1 MDSLPTRMRV
11 AERRLLERAAHWPGF
26 VDYSEITPEAVR
38 RLAEQCGLDFATA
51 LLYDRIVQSPE
62 HGRFIQRLES
72 LPMERAS
79 PPRLE
84 ATLVI
89 VPGAFYVE
97 SPHTGAD
104 GRMLREEGARLGCK
118 SEVVPLA
125 SFGCLA
131 ENVRILSDWL
141 TARPAGKVI
150 LASLSKGGA
159 EVKLALARPDSAAV
173 FRNVVC
179 WVNLSG
185 LLQGTPLAGWLLKSR
200 VRRWWFRLLFWWR
213 RYDYSVIGELGR
225 GPNTLLHDDLHLPA
239 HMQAIHLVGFP
250 LARHLSNGLARRGYR
265 RLRHLGP
272 NDAAGIVLADVC
284 RWPGLIYPVWGAD
297 HYLRPGGQEL
307 RDLARRLLCYIGDEL
322 GGADSPP
329 GGEAACG
336 TAIREP
342 A

>member
-1 MDSLPTRMRV
+1 MRCCPTRMTGD
-11 AERRLLERAAHWPGF
+11 ERRLLAQAARWPGF
-26 VDYSEITPEAVR
+26 GNCSEIAPEAIR
-38 RLAEQCGLDFATA
+38 QLAEQCGLDFATA
-51 LLYDRIVQSPE
+51 LLYDRIVHSPE
-62 HGRFIQRLES
+62 HGRFIQRLEAMRVES
-72 LPMERAS
+72 TK

-89 VPGAFYVE
+89 VPGAFYIE
-97 SPHTGAD
+97 SRQSGAD
-104 GRMLREEGARLGCK
+104 GRMLREEASRLGCK

-125 SFGCLA
+125 SFGSLA
-131 ENVRILSDWL
+131 ENVRILCDSL
-141 TARPAGKVI
+141 AARPAGKVI

-159 EVKLALARPDSAAV
+159 EVKLALARPDAAAV

-185 LLQGTPLAGWLLKSR
+185 LLQGTPLADWLLKSR
-200 VRRWWFRLLFWWR
+200 VRRAWFRLLFWWR
-213 RYDYSVIGELGR
+213 RYDYSVIRELAR
-225 GPNTLLHDDLHLPA
+225 GPNTLLHDDLRLPG

-250 LARHLSNGLARRGYR
+250 LAHHLSNGLARRGYG

-307 RDLARRLLCYIGDEL
+307 RDLARRLFCYIADEL
-322 GGADSPP
+322 SDADSPW
-329 GGEAACG
+329 GRAATCG
-336 TAIREP
+336 SKIKETA
-342 A
+342 